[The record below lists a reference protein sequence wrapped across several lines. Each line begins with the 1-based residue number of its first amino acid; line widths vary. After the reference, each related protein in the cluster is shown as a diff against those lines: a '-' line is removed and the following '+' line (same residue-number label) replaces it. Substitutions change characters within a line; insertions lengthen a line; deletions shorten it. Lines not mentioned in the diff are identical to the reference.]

1 MERKTSPKEEAASN
15 GLFPCAHIRL
25 TTDGE
30 AVFHSLDEHLNEVAR
45 RATDKASAFG
55 GGDWAAL
62 AGLWHDLG
70 KYRPGFQRYIRQGN
84 DPDAHVETAV
94 ASHAKSHS
102 GAGALLAGSVTQ

>member
-1 MERKTSPKEEAASN
+1 MEKKTSPTEETASN
-15 GLFPCAHIRL
+15 GLLPCAHFRL

-30 AVFHSLDEHLNEVAR
+30 PVFHPLDEHLSEVAR
-45 RATDKASAFG
+45 RAADTASAFG

-84 DPDAHVETAV
+84 DPDAHIETAV
-94 ASHAKSHS
+94 AAHAKSHT
-102 GAGALLAGSVTQ
+102 GAGALQAGSVTQ